1 MCTRV
6 VLEYYSIPVARD
18 YYCTRQA
25 ITHELKFWSA
35 PPLFS
40 KMRTFFKNRPPST
53 WYFEAL
59 EPTLRLR
66 VVSGPVDKKFFFIS
80 RNSLSH
86 TVVLTTSIE
95 VLFVKVTVFILL
107 LFATL
112 PECSQNQT
120 AVSDTLRLLS
130 DF

>member
-1 MCTRV
+1 MTRCATDTGTSHKGMYNP
-6 VLEYYSIPVARD
+6 VLSSSTALYTNNSMLDNVSSFDRITAVTCVCKLLYAVLTNTLSCHSSHTSIQNGCSLTL
-18 YYCTRQA
+18 Y
-25 ITHELKFWSA
+25 A
-35 PPLFS
+35 PP
-40 KMRTFFKNRPPST
+40 
-53 WYFEAL
+53 
-59 EPTLRLR
+59 R
-66 VVSGPVDKKFFFIS
+66 V
-80 RNSLSH
+80 L
-86 TVVLTTSIE
+86 IE